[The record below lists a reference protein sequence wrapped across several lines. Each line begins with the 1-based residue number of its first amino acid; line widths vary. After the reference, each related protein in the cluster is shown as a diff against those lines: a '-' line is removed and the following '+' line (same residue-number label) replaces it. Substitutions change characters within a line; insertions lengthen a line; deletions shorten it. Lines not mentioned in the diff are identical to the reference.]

1 MLPALGLWAK
11 LVRPTLK
18 EARLSATNRR
28 ITRLAAPSL
37 LDGESAS
44 PSQLLALPRIGW
56 LVVCELP
63 KTIRTLGGTDPR
75 FKRSLSSARAAGESS
90 TNAESPIVQR
100 TRRIFI
106 AESPATADRSRRP
119 SQRSSPTGSK
129 WTGLWR

>member
-18 EARLSATNRR
+18 AARWLATNCR

-44 PSQLLALPRIGW
+44 PSQLLAVPRIGW

-63 KTIRTLGGTDPR
+63 KTIKTLGGTDPR
-75 FKRSLSSARAAGESS
+75 FRRSLSSARAAGENS
-90 TNAESPIVQR
+90 TSAESPIVKK

-106 AESPATADRSRRP
+106 AESPATADRSRR
-119 SQRSSPTGSK
+119 RS
-129 WTGLWR
+129 